1 MIIAVLVYLETSK
14 TALLIFFCKI
24 TWYSQNRNIIYI
36 LIKSIIL
43 GMFIKIINYQLLII
57 IFNHYSQQI
66 TTSNIDI
73 F

>member
-1 MIIAVLVYLETSK
+1 
-14 TALLIFFCKI
+14 
-24 TWYSQNRNIIYI
+24 